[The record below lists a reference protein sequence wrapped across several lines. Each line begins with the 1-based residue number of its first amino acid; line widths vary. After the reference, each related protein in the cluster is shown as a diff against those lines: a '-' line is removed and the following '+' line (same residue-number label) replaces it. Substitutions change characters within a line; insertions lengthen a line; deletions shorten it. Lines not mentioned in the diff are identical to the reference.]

1 MQVRPARDADE
12 VGQALELRRRVFCGE
27 QGVPA
32 EAERDPRDDDATHVV
47 AVDDGRVVG
56 TCRLV
61 FTGGDTALLGRLVVE
76 RAKRRRGV
84 GAALLRVAADLA
96 RVAGARRMSLHA
108 QLAARGLYANAG
120 FAERGEPFVQQ
131 GIDHVAMERALA

>member
-1 MQVRPARDADE
+1 MEVRPARDADE
-12 VGQALELRRRVFCGE
+12 VSQALELRRRVFCGE
-27 QGVPA
+27 QGVAA
-32 EAERDPRDDDATHVV
+32 EVERDPRDDDATHVV
-47 AVDDGRVVG
+47 AVADGRVLG

-61 FTGGDTALLGRLVVE
+61 FTGGAALLGRLVVE
-76 RAKRRRGV
+76 RAERRRGV
-84 GAALLRVAADLA
+84 GSALVRAAADLA

-108 QLAARGLYANAG
+108 QLAARGLYASAG